1 MQPVPESHR
10 SLSANPVAD
19 FSAACLLFSAV
30 IRVISLLSNLGTR
43 SGVPDSLRTHL
54 FIFPLL
60 CELSLWPHDGQG
72 ERHSNSNRH
81 LGEPMKRDLPWRTR
95 PWHQHHDRQRYASK
109 PIGGLIRSQQG
120 TKQTQKENAKCE
132 YEDARLEIACR
143 YRANY
148 GSKCCPHKPLPRNRK
163 RCAQRRLRNHQR
175 RDRRPVRLGQV
186 EQPRG

>member
-60 CELSLWPHDGQG
+60 CELSLWPHDGQDQ
-72 ERHSNSNRH
+72 RYSNSNRH
-81 LGEPMKRDLPWRTR
+81 LSEPMKRDLPCRARTR
-95 PWHQHHDRQRYASK
+95 HQHHDCQRYASK

-120 TKQTQKENAKCE
+120 TKQTQKENATRE
-132 YEDARLEIACR
+132 YENVRLEIARR

-148 GSKCCPHKPLPRNRK
+148 CSECRPHKPLPGNRK
-163 RCAQRRLRNHQR
+163 RCAQRRLRNH
-175 RDRRPVRLGQV
+175 
-186 EQPRG
+186 